1 MFKIFKRN
9 KLTNQEVYAIGYN
22 LGKNTIDTSVF
33 DEMRRKKQNIQ
44 IDTKVNNKES

>member
-22 LGKNTIDTSVF
+22 LGKNMIDASVF
-33 DEMRRKKQNIQ
+33 DEMRKKQNKQ

>member
-22 LGKNTIDTSVF
+22 LGKNTIDNSVF

-44 IDTKVNNKES
+44 IDTKVNKEES

>member
-33 DEMRRKKQNIQ
+33 DEMRKKQNIQ
-44 IDTKVNNKES
+44 IDTKVNKEES

>member
-22 LGKNTIDTSVF
+22 LGKNMIDTSVV
-33 DEMRRKKQNIQ
+33 DEMRKKQNIQ
-44 IDTKVNNKES
+44 IDTKVNKEES

>member
-22 LGKNTIDTSVF
+22 LGKN
-33 DEMRRKKQNIQ
+33 M
-44 IDTKVNNKES
+44 IDTKVNKEES

>member
-22 LGKNTIDTSVF
+22 LGKNMIDTSVF
-33 DEMRRKKQNIQ
+33 VEMRKKIKYTN
-44 IDTKVNNKES
+44 

>member
-22 LGKNTIDTSVF
+22 LGKNMIDTGVF

-44 IDTKVNNKES
+44 IDTKVNKEES

>member
-22 LGKNTIDTSVF
+22 LGKNMIDTSVF
-33 DEMRRKKQNIQ
+33 DEMRKKQNIQ
-44 IDTKVNNKES
+44 IYTKVNKEES